1 MTFRRY
7 AFLLLCLVSADC
19 FADTGLFLPN
29 TVIPN
34 ACITANMS
42 GGNIEMIA
50 VYENNTYNCEPGY
63 YLPANSPGCV
73 ICPVGSWCPGN
84 DYVFSETIDQGIN
97 ACPGNTTSDEGSAQ
111 ESDCSGDIHCDAGY
125 YLPANSS
132 TCEICQADHWCS
144 GGDLTPADTD
154 VGMENCPDGLVAPAG
169 TSDVGVCG
177 KIMRIDNDVL
187 YLTQNR
193 QTTPALAVR
202 LDGVV
207 YYAKTTPVSQGLI
220 RMNENAT
227 GSLRTNIDGI
237 GYSIH
242 DNTVGS
248 EE

>member
-1 MTFRRY
+1 M
-7 AFLLLCLVSADC
+7 
-19 FADTGLFLPN
+19 PN

-34 ACITANMS
+34 ACIAANMS
-42 GGNIEMIA
+42 GGNIEMVA

-73 ICPVGSWCPGN
+73 ICPAGSWCSGN

-97 ACPGNTTSDEGSAQ
+97 ACPANTTSNEGSTDA
-111 ESDCSGDIHCDAGY
+111 SDCSADIYCNEGY

-169 TSDVGVCG
+169 TSDVGGCG

-207 YYAKTTPVSQGLI
+207 YYAKTTPVSQGVI

-237 GYSIH
+237 EYSIH

-248 EE
+248 E